1 MATKQKLETQ
11 LTEVQTKLD
20 AAEAK
25 LAELAKQPAVQGAL
39 VVTDVS
45 SDQIE
50 QLKKDFEARLALS
63 ESEKT
68 ELIDDVETLSKT
80 LSALNDGLL
89 IQSTEIET
97 LKKKLAEK
105 PTNLV
110 KIENVIP
117 AGHVSLDGVLHQ
129 VLKQERVADLCEQWK
144 KRFVDD
150 NDIVLLV
157 KKA

>member
-1 MATKQKLETQ
+1 MATKQELETQ
-11 LTEVQTKLD
+11 LTEVQTKLV

-25 LAELAKQPAVQGAL
+25 LAELAKQQAAVT
-39 VVTDVS
+39 VSDVS

-50 QLKKDFEARLALS
+50 QLKKDFEARLAVS

-68 ELIDDVETLSKT
+68 ELVNDVETLSKT
-80 LSALNDGLL
+80 LSDLNDGLL
-89 IQSTEIET
+89 TQETEIQT

-105 PTNLV
+105 PSNLV
-110 KIENVIP
+110 RIENVIP
-117 AGHVSLDGVLHQ
+117 VGHVSLDGTLHRI
-129 VLKQERVADLCEQWK
+129 VKQERVADLCEQWK

-157 KKA
+157 TKA

>member
-1 MATKQKLETQ
+1 MATKQELETQ

-25 LAELAKQPAVQGAL
+25 LAELAKQPAVVG
-39 VVTDVS
+39 VVTVSDAS

-68 ELIDDVETLSKT
+68 ELVDDVETLSKT

-89 IQSTEIET
+89 TQSAEIET
-97 LKKKLAEK
+97 LKQKL
-105 PTNLV
+105 TMNLNSGTIVIDNVRYNPV
-110 KIENVIP
+110 KT
-117 AGHVSLDGVLHQ
+117 
-129 VLKQERVADLCEQWK
+129 ERVADLCEQWK